1 MNLMMSSAHEWA
13 VMGFDPFGENDAL
26 INGLRLSFD

>member
-1 MNLMMSSAHEWA
+1 MMSSAHEWA

-26 INGLRLSFD
+26 IIGL